1 MWYTKNYQILCRKS
15 ISMLTGLKV
24 SSLAFK
30 SVFYRPEHNLKIGT
44 HGIEFSKPWN
54 AEMKHTN
61 QKSQRLD
68 EKNGVICLVIKFTA
82 RFLVIK
88 MSKKNHFFIIC
99 WLQQTIHHSFGKNIK
114 FIWNILF
121 RAFSTC
127 NGLLCSEL
135 RLARFQPLK
144 IQDFGI
150 FLYFYPRYLTNSKAC

>member
-1 MWYTKNYQILCRKS
+1 MWYTKHYKILCRKS

-24 SSLAFK
+24 PSSASK
-30 SVFYRPEHNLKIGT
+30 YVFYRPEHNLKSGT
-44 HGIEFSKPWN
+44 HGIEFWKPWN

-61 QKSQRLD
+61 RQSQRLD
-68 EKNGVICLVIKFTA
+68 EKNGVICRVIKFTP

-99 WLQQTIHHSFGKNIK
+99 WLQQTDNHSFGKNIK
-114 FIWNILF
+114 FIWNILC
-121 RAFSTC
+121 RAFSKR

-135 RLARFQPLK
+135 PLARFQPLK

-150 FLYFYPRYLTNSKAC
+150 FLYFYPQYLTNSKPC